1 MEPSEFMTDFEAG
14 LRKSIKEIYPKS
26 KLRGCWLHFC
36 KAVRQNAIRFGLYAL
51 LKNSSEAK
59 FIFKSL
65 LCLPLLPESLIMD
78 GYKLI
83 KQRALENGLMGQMRK
98 FFAYFESYWLV
109 MVNNKIITK

>member
-1 MEPSEFMTDFEAG
+1 MEPTEFMTDFEAG

-26 KLRGCWLHFC
+26 KLRGCWFHSC
-36 KAVRQNAIRFGLYAL
+36 KAVRQNAIRLGLYAL
-51 LKNSSEAK
+51 LKNNSEAK

-65 LCLPLLPESLIMD
+65 LCLPFLPENLIMD

-83 KQRALENGLMGQMRK
+83 KQRAMENGLMCHMRK

-109 MVNNKIITK
+109 MVNKKKL